1 MTTTEKREHHLY
13 VNQALMAQSCREDR
27 PLYGLYRHVR
37 PSILTILVSN
47 RVWCPELSMIFLA
60 KAILSDINIA
70 LNTGLK

>member
-1 MTTTEKREHHLY
+1 MKTTEKREHQLY
-13 VNQALMAQSCREDR
+13 VNQAMMAQSCRRVR
-27 PLYGLYRHVR
+27 PYIG

-47 RVWCPELSMIFLA
+47 RVWCPELSMIFFKA